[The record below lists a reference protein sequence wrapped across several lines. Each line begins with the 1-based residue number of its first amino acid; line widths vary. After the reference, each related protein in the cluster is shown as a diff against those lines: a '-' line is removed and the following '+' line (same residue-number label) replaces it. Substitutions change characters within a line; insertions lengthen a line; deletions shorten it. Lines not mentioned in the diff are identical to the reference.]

1 MTKISRIL
9 WDLDEVLVDFVGGA
23 CEAWGVHKAD
33 LLSNWEIGRW
43 DDQYDIRVPMGK
55 TLLQYGKRLNEEMM
69 PVEFWSRINDNEAF
83 WESLRPHPWMMELI
97 QLGEKYTKDWHIV
110 TAPSSCVSSYH
121 GKIKFLKRIFGSSF
135 DRFCITPH
143 KEIMSDKG
151 VVLVDDREWNCFVFE
166 CDPATGL
173 HRRKGQS
180 ILFPAFHNY
189 NHNRGVKGQE
199 VPWVEEQLEWY
210 STIGTQFYNP
220 ALYPSISI
228 NLASRKSN
236 NASNFCPTVANQ

>member
-83 WESLRPHPWMMELI
+83 WESLRPHPWIMELI
-97 QLGEKYTKDWHIV
+97 QLGEKYTKDWHII

-121 GKIKFLKRIFGSSF
+121 GKIKFLKRMFGSSF

-143 KEIMSDKG
+143 KEIMSKKG
-151 VVLVDDREWNCFVFE
+151 VVLVDDNPSNTHKFLNHGE
-166 CDPATGL
+166 GL
-173 HRRKGQS
+173 S
-180 ILFPAFHNY
+180 ILFPAY
-189 NHNRGVKGQE
+189 HNRLHDHRDNSRE
-199 VPWVEEQLEWY
+199 FVEYSLEIA
-210 STIGTQFYNP
+210 SETM
-220 ALYPSISI
+220 PSW
-228 NLASRKSN
+228 
-236 NASNFCPTVANQ
+236 